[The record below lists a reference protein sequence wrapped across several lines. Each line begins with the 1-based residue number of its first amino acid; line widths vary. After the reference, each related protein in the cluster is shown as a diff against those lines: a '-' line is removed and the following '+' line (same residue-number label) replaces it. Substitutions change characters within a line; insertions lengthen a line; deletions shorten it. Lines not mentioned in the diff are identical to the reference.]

1 MAQSA
6 GKETGAGE
14 RARRGKR
21 MTKAERQQQQTAGI
35 FALIRDVLS
44 DKSVDGIAYEDKHVS
59 IQVTRNT
66 ADKTTFAIS
75 FGADIDEADEEESE
89 ENENS
94 EE

>member
-1 MAQSA
+1 
-6 GKETGAGE
+6 
-14 RARRGKR
+14 

-44 DKSVDGIAYEDKHVS
+44 DKSVDGIAYEDKHLS

-66 ADKTTFAIS
+66 GKETTFAIG

-89 ENENS
+89 EEKENS